1 MFSRNDFFEKEKDFA
16 EYLTKIELN
25 GLTKDNAKAIIQK
38 AKDII
43 TKLSGS
49 KPKALDLDN
58 EQTVEKIRIG
68 VQDKLR
74 ETFSATA
81 AEFFGG
87 NFFDKGLEKAKENM
101 EHKDSIQSVV
111 IYITKAIKTM
121 IYEEQKE

>member
-1 MFSRNDFFEKEKDFA
+1 MFSRDEFLETEKSFA
-16 EYLTKIELN
+16 RYLRKIELE
-25 GLTKDNAKAIIQK
+25 GLTKENAKIIITK
-38 AKDII
+38 AKDTIA
-43 TKLSGS
+43 KLSNT

>member
-1 MFSRNDFFEKEKDFA
+1 MAGYNPNNFF
-16 EYLTKIELN
+16 
-25 GLTKDNAKAIIQK
+25 
-38 AKDII
+38 
-43 TKLSGS
+43 
-49 KPKALDLDN
+49 KPHN
-58 EQTVEKIRIG
+58 THVGEVTS
-68 VQDKLR
+68 
-74 ETFSATA
+74 TFDPA